1 MSSVDWKKLKGPE
14 IDAMIYHAVRHDGKD
29 VRYRNSYI
37 DKEKTHL
44 NYVIGPQ
51 MGRRFDGTKGRDEAQ
66 RLKRRVEEIDAL
78 EPPKRRRKDRVT
90 AVAFCVSAPEG
101 LSPEQE
107 RQFFEITYKHLS
119 EQCGGYSNITRGY
132 VHYDEVHDYIDPVTG
147 EQRTSRPHL
156 HAIGIP
162 YVKGVGVNG
171 FQFETR
177 ESIRALNRKID
188 EECKAELGI
197 PFMTGRYQPLTGR
210 SVEDLQAA
218 SVNAALKQGI
228 AKAERDRD
236 EALNAANEAEFR
248 KQEAEHELE
257 VIKGKSEKLRSDYS
271 AIAAKYNHLVAAVN
285 ALLAKAS
292 ELNITIDAGIRKA
305 LKNISR

>member
-1 MSSVDWKKLKGPE
+1 M
-14 IDAMIYHAVRHDGKD
+14 
-29 VRYRNSYI
+29 
-37 DKEKTHL
+37 
-44 NYVIGPQ
+44 
-51 MGRRFDGTKGRDEAQ
+51 F
-66 RLKRRVEEIDAL
+66 
-78 EPPKRRRKDRVT
+78 
-90 AVAFCVSAPEG
+90 
-101 LSPEQE
+101 
-107 RQFFEITYKHLS
+107 
-119 EQCGGYSNITRGY
+119 
-132 VHYDEVHDYIDPVTG
+132 
-147 EQRTSRPHL
+147 
-156 HAIGIP
+156 
-162 YVKGVGVNG
+162 NG